1 MYFISDIYIN
11 IYNYFSVM
19 YFIVY
24 HLSYIN
30 TYNYFIITCILFEF
44 YRVIEIYKTYIT
56 LFRVLFLGVIGLKWM
71 KI

>member
-1 MYFISDIYIN
+1 
-11 IYNYFSVM
+11 M

-30 TYNYFIITCILFEF
+30 TYNYFIIICILFEF
-44 YRVIEIYKTYIT
+44 YRVIETYKTYIT
-56 LFRVLFLGVIGLKWM
+56 FFRVLFLGVIGLKWM